1 MKTKDMLTIA
11 TLPNGNTV
19 YSLKAFNGKNNDIV
33 MRFFNKSLSQY
44 HDILRRAC
52 DGKLNSIEEIEAV
65 YNQLAGHAY
74 KLLAQFMFI
83 WNSHNF
89 IAFLQQYKE
98 ELEKIGVY
106 SFLPG
111 REIMAK
117 NISVIEIDPNGI
129 YVEPKPKKSPTH
141 RKNRGPRI
149 YIKDIEYKSEYFNK
163 WIVKRTEQLSDSTYV
178 VRTSNGTAPVMF
190 FNIVEGNINYPETL
204 KTTADIK
211 AYEVDRLKTI
221 YAQITG
227 INYMDA
233 RPISYRRWKTL
244 PIEKKI
250 GTAVTS
256 VDKDFANKFFYAEN
270 VAFATAN

>member
-1 MKTKDMLTIA
+1 MKTKDMITIA

-19 YSLKAFNGKNNDIV
+19 YSLKAFTNKNHDAV
-33 MRFFNKSLSQY
+33 MRFFNRSLSPY
-44 HDILRRAC
+44 HEILRSAC
-52 DGKLNSIEEIEAV
+52 DNKLNSIEEIEAV
-65 YNQLAGHAY
+65 YTQLASHAN
-74 KLLAQFMFI
+74 KLFAPFMFL

-98 ELEKIGVY
+98 ELMKIGVY

-117 NISVIEIDPNGI
+117 NFSVIEIDPNGI
-129 YVEPKPKKSPTH
+129 YVEPKPKKEPTH
-141 RKNRGPRI
+141 RKSRAPRL
-149 YIKDIEYKSEYFNK
+149 YIKDIEHKSEYFNK
-163 WIVKRTEQLSDSTYV
+163 WIVRSREQLSDSTYV
-178 VRTSNGTAPVMF
+178 VRTVKGTAPVMF
-190 FNIVEGNINYPETL
+190 FNIVEGNVTKPETL
-204 KTTADIK
+204 KDVKDVK

-221 YAQITG
+221 YTQITG

-233 RPISYRRWKTL
+233 RPISYKRWKTL

-256 VDKDFANKFFYAEN
+256 VDKDFAKKFFYAEN
-270 VAFATAN
+270 STFAKC